1 MLLEDDIS
9 LVDGLEYALTKEGF
23 AVTVVRTVQEAL
35 NCYKEH
41 SFDLC
46 ILDLTLPDGSGF
58 QVCEKI
64 RENSTVPVIF
74 LTASEEE
81 ANVVRGLDMGGDDYV
96 TKPFRLKELISRIR
110 ALLRRSM
117 ARTQSMDSN
126 KKNIEEETVLR
137 SGAVHVELLRGSAYL
152 GNTLLELTAMEY
164 KLLCLFLQNKNVLLS
179 RETILSK
186 LWDCNGEF
194 VDDNT
199 LSVYIKRLRS
209 KLEKDEEAVKK
220 LRTICGMGYQ
230 WVD

>member
-1 MLLEDDIS
+1 M
-9 LVDGLEYALTKEGF
+9 
-23 AVTVVRTVQEAL
+23 
-35 NCYKEH
+35 
-41 SFDLC
+41 
-46 ILDLTLPDGSGF
+46 
-58 QVCEKI
+58 
-64 RENSTVPVIF
+64 PVIF